1 MRGLKVN
8 LLAREVERT
17 GRFEIFGKIRSARA
31 DAALLQ
37 ALDRVFRD
45 FSRGEA
51 DRVTRKW
58 YATMRDG
65 GTSTSEL
72 ANVTLAY
79 YERTLRRLRP
89 YYELDFDRRRERRTV
104 RYRGVGA
111 FLGWLGRQGKIR
123 FRSLKVSYIS
133 PSVNV
138 LVQLRG
144 GLAGER
150 SYLWAAG
157 NEQGATEDLFAQLDA
172 ALAQSGG
179 KRPALRSRQANAT
192 YAGACALIC
201 ASAVALNLHG
211 LPWPAVIGAA
221 ILTDVALAVGLMFLF
236 RLAWPQIE
244 FRFEGAKAAGRF
256 VAGLCRPLY
265 LGTAAAL
272 TLGGV
277 WAILTSFV
285 RFVW

>member
-8 LLAREVERT
+8 LLARDVERT
-17 GRFEIFGKIRSARA
+17 GRFEIFSKIRSARA
-31 DAALLQ
+31 DAATVRG
-37 ALDRVFRD
+37 LDRVFRG

-51 DRVTRKW
+51 DRVTRRW

-65 GTSTSEL
+65 GTPTSEL
-72 ANVTLAY
+72 SDVTLAY

-104 RYRGVGA
+104 RYRGVDA
-111 FLGWLGRQGKIR
+111 FLKWLGRRGKIR
-123 FRSLKVSYIS
+123 LRCLKISYIS

-138 LVQLRG
+138 LVQLRHS
-144 GLAGER
+144 LTVER

-157 NEQGATEDLFAQLDA
+157 NEQGATEDLFAKLDA
-172 ALAQSGG
+172 ALAQSAG
-179 KRPALRSRQANAT
+179 KRPSLRSRQANAT
-192 YAGACALIC
+192 YAGTCALIC

-211 LPWPAVIGAA
+211 RPWPVVIGAA
-221 ILTDVALAVGLMFLF
+221 ALTDVALALGLILLF

-244 FRFEGAKAAGRF
+244 FRFDGAKATGR
-256 VAGLCRPLY
+256 VITALYRLLY
-265 LGTAAAL
+265 LGAAAAL
-272 TLGGV
+272 TVGGA